1 MSAHPGVLQKVPEAG
16 PVTRSYFKAPSD
28 NVLALVG
35 KARAESHF
43 SVANSFVVFVGDVST
58 DHVVEEDS

>member
-1 MSAHPGVLQKVPEAG
+1 MLKQVPQTG

-58 DHVVEEDS
+58 HHVVEQNS

>member
-1 MSAHPGVLQKVPEAG
+1 MLKQVPQTG

-58 DHVVEEDS
+58 HHVV